1 MKKASFFYTNIA
13 ITIILEL
20 FKKDENYL
28 VLFILIN
35 YVFLTVVQLT
45 PFDDLIIKWSYT
57 APYISYKKV
66 TGYFLA
72 QYLFTYDSYY
82 KSICRIIVYTF

>member
-1 MKKASFFYTNIA
+1 MK
-13 ITIILEL
+13 TILYCL
-20 FKKDENYL
+20 FS
-28 VLFILIN
+28 LIM
-35 YVFLTVVQLT
+35 YFSVVQLT
-45 PFDDLIIKWSYT
+45 PFDDLIKKWSYT

>member
-1 MKKASFFYTNIA
+1 MK
-13 ITIILEL
+13 TILYCL
-20 FKKDENYL
+20 FS
-28 VLFILIN
+28 LIM
-35 YVFLTVVQLT
+35 YFSVVQLT

-82 KSICRIIVYTF
+82 KSICRIIVYVAVNFLFQLIFIFPLF